1 MEEILDLNEK
11 ELRKFGLV
19 TGSIVAVLFGLFL
32 PWLFN
37 HALPL
42 WPPWIIAGVLIVWAL
57 ILPATL
63 APVYKGWMRIGMAL
77 GWFNTRLILGILF
90 FLIFTPIGLI
100 MRLLGHDPMQRKI
113 DGDLETYRISLSQKH
128 PEDMEKPF

>member
-1 MEEILDLNEK
+1 MEEIQNLNEK

-19 TGSIVAVLFGLFL
+19 TGSIVAILFGLFL

-37 HALPL
+37 RGIPL
-42 WPPWIIAGVLIVWAL
+42 WPWIIAGILAAWAL

-63 APVYKGWMRIGMAL
+63 ALVYKGWMRIGMAV

-90 FLIFTPIGLI
+90 FCIFTPIGLI
-100 MRLLGHDPMQRKI
+100 MRLFGHDSMQRNFDKNAK
-113 DGDLETYRISLSQKH
+113 TYRISLLQKI
-128 PEDMEKPF
+128 PDDMEKPF

>member
-1 MEEILDLNEK
+1 MHEIQELNEK

-37 HALPL
+37 HGLPL
-42 WPPWIIAGVLIVWAL
+42 WPWIIAAILIVWAL

-90 FLIFTPIGLI
+90 FLIVTPIGLI
-100 MRLLGHDPMQRKI
+100 MRLFGHDPMHRNI
-113 DGDLETYRISLSQKH
+113 DKNTATYRISLAQKH
-128 PEDMEKPF
+128 PDDMERPF

>member
-1 MEEILDLNEK
+1 MEEIQDLNEK

-37 HALPL
+37 HGLPL
-42 WPPWIIAGVLIVWAL
+42 WPWIIAGVLIIWAL

-63 APVYKGWMRIGMAL
+63 APVYKGWMRIGMAV

-90 FLIFTPIGLI
+90 FLIITPIGLI
-100 MRLLGHDPMQRKI
+100 MRLFGHDPMHRNI
-113 DGDLETYRISLSQKH
+113 DKNTETYRISLAQKH
-128 PEDMEKPF
+128 PDDMEKPF

>member
-1 MEEILDLNEK
+1 MEEIQELNEK

-37 HALPL
+37 HGLPV
-42 WPPWIIAGVLIVWAL
+42 WPWIIAGILGVWAM

-63 APVYKGWMRIGMAL
+63 APVYKGWMRIGMAV

-90 FLIFTPIGLI
+90 FVIFTPIGLI
-100 MRLLGHDPMQRKI
+100 MRLFGHDSMQK
-113 DGDLETYRISLSQKH
+113 DFDKNAKTYRISLLQKT
-128 PEDMEKPF
+128 PDDMERPF